1 MKKEAKI
8 PTYIWA
14 LVGIIVVAV
23 IFLIVVQIPFI
34 SAQPKLEKQ
43 HQEDSKT
50 IQLYKD
56 TLADIENYRTKVED
70 LKAEYSKL
78 NDEVNVNASRS
89 PKEITAM
96 LKKCKVGY
104 DSFQISQPTVDKQGR
119 KNSANDPL
127 YSTDVKLKFTV
138 TSKQLIDILDY
149 FETVSDGSYYVD
161 KVSLKSVLDRV
172 TDKDSDGKVTSTTYE
187 FSGKYEADITL
198 KLYYFIPAD
207 KTPDALK
214 KAFKDIQNGSSSQS
228 SSSAASGASSNGSSS
243 ASSAA

>member
-43 HQEDSKT
+43 HQEDSQT

-56 TLADIENYRTKVED
+56 TLADIENYRTKIED

-78 NDEVNVNASRS
+78 NDELNVNASRS
-89 PKEITAM
+89 PKEIVDM

-104 DSFQISQPTVDKQGR
+104 DSFQISKPTVDKQGR
-119 KNSANDPL
+119 KNTANDAL

-161 KVSLKSVLDRV
+161 KINLKSVLDRV
-172 TDKDSDGKVTSTTYE
+172 TDTDSGGKVVSSRYE
-187 FSGKYEADITL
+187 FSGKYEVDITL
-198 KLYYFIPAD
+198 QLYYFIPANQ
-207 KTPDALK
+207 TPDALK
-214 KAFKDIQNGSSSQS
+214 KAVQDMQNGVSSQS
-228 SSSAASGASSNGSSS
+228 SSSAASGTSSTGSSS

>member
-14 LVGIIVVAV
+14 LLGIIVVAV

-34 SAQPKLEKQ
+34 SKQPQLEKE
-43 HQEDSKT
+43 HQQDSQT

-56 TLADIENYRTKVED
+56 TLADIENYRTKVEN

-89 PKEITAM
+89 PKEIVAM

-104 DSFQISQPTVDKQGR
+104 DSFQISKPTVDKKGR

-149 FETVSDGSYYVD
+149 FETVSDGAYYVD
-161 KVSLKSVLDRV
+161 KINLKSVLDRV
-172 TDKDSDGKVTSTTYE
+172 TETDADGKITSSGYE
-187 FSGKYEADITL
+187 FSGKYEVDITL
-198 KLYYFIPAD
+198 QLYYFIPE
-207 KTPDALK
+207 KETPEAIK
-214 KAFKDIQNGSSSQS
+214 KAVEDLQNGSSSQAS
-228 SSSAASGASSNGSSS
+228 SSSSNASNSS

>member
-43 HQEDSKT
+43 HQEDSQT

-56 TLADIENYRTKVED
+56 TLADIENYRTKIED

-78 NDEVNVNASRS
+78 NDELNVNASRS
-89 PKEITAM
+89 PKEIVDM

-104 DSFQISQPTVDKQGR
+104 DSFQISKPTVDKQGR
-119 KNSANDPL
+119 KNTANDAL

-161 KVSLKSVLDRV
+161 KINLKSVLDRV
-172 TDKDSDGKVTSTTYE
+172 TDTDSDGKVVSSRYE
-187 FSGKYEADITL
+187 FSGKYEVDITL
-198 KLYYFIPAD
+198 QLYYFIPANQ
-207 KTPDALK
+207 TPDALK
-214 KAFKDIQNGSSSQS
+214 KAVQDMQNGVSSQS
-228 SSSAASGASSNGSSS
+228 SSSAASGTSSTGSSS